1 MNTKIFSIYDEASQA
16 YMMPFFS
23 PQNASAIR
31 AVVTQLKDPNSMLAQ
46 HPEDFTLYAIGHY
59 DDQLGVLSTMIPTE
73 LVGKLIDYL
82 DLSIGG
88 TRSALS
94 HPSLSDGN
102 DANREQ
108 PNLHGNNS

>member
-46 HPEDFTLYAIGHY
+46 HPDDFTLYAVGFY
-59 DDQLGVLSTMIPTE
+59 DDRTGLIEANTVPE
-73 LVGKLIDYL
+73 LVGKLVDYL

-88 TRSALS
+88 TRAPYA
-94 HPSLSDGN
+94 HPLSDQK
-102 DANREQ
+102 DALGEQ
-108 PNLHGNNS
+108 TNLYGNNQ

>member
-31 AVVTQLKDPNSMLAQ
+31 AIVTQLKDPNSMLARN
-46 HPEDFTLYAIGHY
+46 PEDFTLYCVGAY
-59 DDQLGVLSTMIPTE
+59 DDQQGVLTTLEPSQLI
-73 LVGKLIDYL
+73 GKIIDYL

-88 TRSALS
+88 SRSALQ
-94 HPSLSDGN
+94 HPSLADEH
-102 DANREQ
+102 DAHREQ
-108 PNLHGNNS
+108 PNLHGNNQ